1 MENNQTIA
9 AYPLFEQRSIEG
21 TIRLCINTGHTPRQA
36 AHARLLQFLHEKGC
50 RITAEHEVSTFVL
63 NEPVVLEEPDTQ
75 QKRLYLILPFQSI
88 QTLEPLIIHTPD
100 NTGDAAQEY
109 AARETAVQQLLSV
122 FSQALAACSSR
133 ALSLDFLHHA
143 AAAGPLCFFTNSK
156 HELIILPP
164 RLFLC
169 CMQAHA
175 PVVQTKWHTA
185 WTHPSGSSA
194 PPYTSPLFLLSAL
207 IYTCI
212 TGMHPF
218 SSAQR
223 FDHSTQAAPAKAE
236 QQPAPPLPPQE
247 QLIQQIHNAAFVPI
261 ELFCPALHREFAAAV
276 NAGLMLT
283 ASDSAQKNINC
294 LCSYHDRRIFSHAQ
308 CYEPQTQRI
317 ERFIARQKHKRS
329 IQRFFKKQ
337 GHKIRVGFLCMTLLV
352 IGVLLTLQNES
363 PPLPRLSDDAVVT
376 QFYQAIAQLEHERL
390 ARYTQKQVHSDYDQL
405 VMHLFIAGTV
415 REGYER
421 KKIYYTPEESMQI
434 LHAYCNRV
442 PRPQNITEHTL
453 EHLLQGGMVY
463 GISHFSLERSKAAT
477 DEQSVFEVSFYYW
490 LPLFPQ
496 EQEAADDM
504 HWHIPIQIYFYRDS
518 VQLVY
523 TRDRWRIASIEPVE
537 RRALVTSAEAFLH
550 TLFLPTEQKPFYL
563 HEPVQFYRNTEHS
576 R

>member
-9 AYPLFEQRSIEG
+9 AYPLFEQRSIKG

-36 AHARLLQFLHEKGC
+36 AHARLIQFLHEKGC
-50 RITAEHEVSTFVL
+50 RITAEHEVSTFIL
-63 NEPVVLEEPDTQ
+63 NEPVVLKESDTQ
-75 QKRLYLILPFQSI
+75 QERLYLILPFQNI
-88 QTLEPLIIHTPD
+88 QTLEPLTIHTPD
-100 NTGDAAQEY
+100 NIEDATQKY

-122 FSQALAACSSR
+122 FSQTLAACNSH
-133 ALSLDFLHHA
+133 ALFPDFLHHA
-143 AAAGPLCFFTNSK
+143 AAAGPLCFFTNNE

-175 PVVQTKWHTA
+175 PLVQTERHTA

-194 PPYTSPLFLLSAL
+194 PPYAPPLFLLSTL
-207 IYTCI
+207 IYTCL
-212 TGMHPF
+212 TGIHPF
-218 SSAQR
+218 SSVQSFA
-223 FDHSTQAAPAKAE
+223 HSTQAALAGAE
-236 QQPAPPLPPQE
+236 NRQTPLIPIRE
-247 QLIQQIHNAAFVPI
+247 QLIQQIHDAAFVPI

-276 NAGLMLT
+276 NIGLMLT
-283 ASDSAQKNINC
+283 ASDSAQKTISC

-308 CYEPQTQRI
+308 CCKPQTQRI

-329 IQRFFKKQ
+329 IQQFFKKQ
-337 GHKIRVGFLCMTLLV
+337 RHKFLCMTLLV
-352 IGVLLTLQNES
+352 IGVLLALQNE
-363 PPLPRLSDDAVVT
+363 PTPLLHLSDDAVVT

-390 ARYTQKQVHSDYDQL
+390 ARYTQKQVHSGYDQL
-405 VMHLFIAGTV
+405 IMHLFIAGTI

-421 KKIYYTPEESMQI
+421 KKIYYTPEEGMQI

-442 PRPQNITEHTL
+442 PHPQSITEHTL
-453 EHLLQGGMVY
+453 EHLLQGGLIY

-496 EQEAADDM
+496 ASEPADDM
-504 HWHIPIQIYFYRDS
+504 HRHIPLQIYLYRDS
-518 VQLVY
+518 VKLVH
-523 TRDRWRIASIEPVE
+523 THDTWRIASIEPIE
-537 RRALVTSAEAFLH
+537 RNVLVTSAEAFLH

-563 HEPVQFYRNTEHS
+563 HEPLQFYRNAEHS